1 MTEVVRITYTPQE
14 TDILYDLDQQADLLH
29 EQEACITDDELA
41 DLLERAMNEIQ
52 SLRDQLGRAALSYQ
66 QCDSDRR
73 SFADNAAEL
82 RAELA
87 RLRKVYADETD
98 EFNAGCAAYESA
110 IPYTAEPSST
120 PYDMWRVGWA
130 WAQFNAKNPGVTP

>member
-29 EQEACITDDELA
+29 EQEACITDAELA

-52 SLRDQLGRAALSYQ
+52 RLREQLGRAEISYQ

-73 SFADNAAEL
+73 SFAANAAEL

-87 RLRKVYADETD
+87 RLRKVYASETD
-98 EFNAGCAAYESA
+98 EFNAGYMAYESA
-110 IPYTAEPSST
+110 IPFDAEPSST
-120 PYDMWRVGWA
+120 PHDQWRVGWA
-130 WAQFNAKNPGVTP
+130 WAQFNAQNPGKIP